1 MHFIKTTIIC
11 QEYTIKYI
19 EDVNLCIGS
28 DIVDTSESNSGWIG
42 DHPAEI
48 AASKIKK
55 TSGNSEEQLLR
66 SLRKDIFTI
75 PTLNQERLIPFFNQL
90 DEIMNSIIYRIVDS
104 SELSRDRILD
114 VMVKVAAGNT
124 YNKNIYEKNE
134 SSLEKRPNTTYKLHE
149 TAFMNRSYN
158 FIANSA
164 TCSKTKL
171 SDYVLEPQFVRG
183 VFEEILEEFVSLSKE
198 YTKNHHT
205 ALQSRLA
212 GDSENYTKYTLLNNL
227 IENTFNFADNNC
239 YSLIRDA
246 EQALTKY
253 ITIRSI
259 IIAPYL
265 RSAFTMA
272 KKYGKNV
279 HQILDNFQ
287 NGSIGLIRA
296 VSCYS
301 TIRPTSFS
309 SVAKGWIKQC
319 MLLSIKEEANFVKLP
334 IATWQAFTAMEK
346 TRIRFGIEIDDYE
359 GIAALN
365 KVHPDKVRNIYESV
379 KMSQVFSIH
388 KTYDQNE
395 KLTLEDVIP
404 DEKDDDTLDIELRDY
419 IMRASLTDIERK
431 ILSLVHGITDII
443 QNKNIDKLSVDKE
456 KICQL
461 SRKIGFIVIF
471 QQ

>member
-1 MHFIKTTIIC
+1 MVVELNTEVDLEIDT
-11 QEYTIKYI
+11 
-19 EDVNLCIGS
+19 D
-28 DIVDTSESNSGWIG
+28 DIDSESNTGWVG

-48 AASKIKK
+48 AASKIEK
-55 TSGNSEEQLLR
+55 TNGNSEEQLLR

-75 PTLNQERLIPFFNQL
+75 PTLKQDKLLPLFNQL
-90 DEIMNSIIYRIVDS
+90 DEIMIGIVKRIIDS

-134 SSLEKRPNTTYKLHE
+134 SSLEKRPNTTYKDHE
-149 TAFMNRSYN
+149 IAFMNRSYK
-158 FIANSA
+158 FISNSSNA
-164 TCSKTKL
+164 SIKL
-171 SDYVLEPQFVRG
+171 SDHILDPQFVRG
-183 VFEEILEEFVSLSKE
+183 VFEEILEEFVALSKE
-198 YTKNHHT
+198 YTKNHHI
-205 ALQSRLA
+205 ALQFKLA
-212 GDSENYTKYTLLNNL
+212 GDSENYTKYILLNNK
-227 IENTFNFADNNC
+227 IENTFNFVDNNC

-246 EQALTKY
+246 EQALNKY
-253 ITIRSI
+253 ISIRSV

-287 NGSIGLIRA
+287 NGSMGLIRA

-346 TRIRFGIEIDDYE
+346 VRIKHGIEIDDYD
-359 GIAALN
+359 GIAKAN
-365 KVHPDKVRNIYESV
+365 KAPADKVRNIYESV

-404 DEKDDDTLDIELRDY
+404 DEKEDDTLDIELRDF
-419 IMRASLTDIERK
+419 IKRANLTDYERK
-431 ILSLVHGITDII
+431 ILSLMHGITDVIH
-443 QNKNIDKLSVDKE
+443 NRAIDKMLIEKE

-461 SRKIGFIVIF
+461 SRRIGFIVTF
-471 QQ
+471 